1 MPKNSAE
8 KIYNKICACLRQVII
23 VNNSSK
29 KKWMYIDYG
38 LAFDGKVEL
47 SFGNDNVRNA
57 VVFDVDNSSYSSL
70 SLPIIAK
77 MFSVR

>member
-1 MPKNSAE
+1 
-8 KIYNKICACLRQVII
+8 
-23 VNNSSK
+23 
-29 KKWMYIDYG
+29 MYIDYG

>member
-1 MPKNSAE
+1 M
-8 KIYNKICACLRQVII
+8 RQVII